1 MQAVVATTSSS
12 IQAAH
17 LMPQPVTLVTGASRG
32 IGAAIAADLTDKGHL
47 VIGLSR
53 SKPAAFK
60 GEFIAVDLADAAATS
75 SALAD
80 VTRRHKVTR
89 LVNNAG
95 VALVSEL
102 SKTPSSDYDAMMNL
116 NVRAP
121 ILAIQAVLPAMRDA
135 KFGRIV
141 NIGSRAALGKET
153 RAVYGATKA
162 AILALTRTVA
172 LENAAHGITANCIA
186 PGPIATEMLQVNYP
200 EGSPQRTAFLRQIP
214 TGRIGTPTEIAHA
227 CAYFLDDRAWYTTGQ
242 VLYVCGGMSIGQV
255 PI

>member
-1 MQAVVATTSSS
+1 
-12 IQAAH
+12 
-17 LMPQPVTLVTGASRG
+17 MPQPVTLVTGASRG
-32 IGAAIAADLTDKGHL
+32 IGAAIAADLADRGHH

-60 GEFIAVDLADAAATS
+60 GEFIAVDLGDAVATNA
-75 SALAD
+75 ALAD
-80 VTRRHKVTR
+80 ITRRYKVTR

-102 SKTPSSDYDAMMNL
+102 SKTSSDDYDMMMNL

-121 ILAIQAVLPAMRDA
+121 VLAIQAVLPGMREA

-162 AILALTRTVA
+162 AILALTRTIA
-172 LENAAHGITANCIA
+172 LENAKFGITANCIA
-186 PGPIATEMLQVNYP
+186 PGPVATEMLIANYP
-200 EGSPQRTAFLRQIP
+200 AGSPQQAAFLKQIP
-214 TGRIGTPTEIAHA
+214 VGRIGTAAEIAHA
-227 CAYFLDDRAWYTTGQ
+227 AAYFLDGHAWYTTGQ